1 MADYRLY
8 CFDGAGKV
16 WAADWIKAGSDEDAV
31 QAARGLDTGVKCEVW
46 QGRRFVAAI
55 ELPTP
60 VNRTTARQ
68 PPETRAEGA

>member
-16 WAADWIKAGSDEDAV
+16 WAADWIQASSDEEAV
-31 QAARGLDTGVKCEVW
+31 KAARDLETGVKCEVW

-60 VNRTTARQ
+60 AERSANQ
-68 PPETRAEGA
+68 PPETRAEGI